1 MDKGRKWWGP
11 SNKIACWNSPPLHPK
26 ASMNK
31 EGGVGWRTGTGFQL
45 LGRTV
50 FVSSCLHKS
59 LGGIILWPCH
69 IPQHTTGWLFFFNGA
84 PFRILWLLIGSDLIG
99 RMCCV
104 RLTAVA
110 PKILTVNCRSNSI
123 WIRDASVSLLHLIG
137 GLSLE
142 NFMLS
147 ASHPAQARLW
157 NTLQL
162 CSKVPYLLLD

>member
-1 MDKGRKWWGP
+1 
-11 SNKIACWNSPPLHPK
+11 
-26 ASMNK
+26 MNK
-31 EGGVGWRTGTGFQL
+31 EGGWGVEQEL
-45 LGRTV
+45 
-50 FVSSCLHKS
+50 VSSCLAALCLSQAVYTS
-59 LGGIILWPCH
+59 LWGVLSFGHVTFHSTPLADC
-69 IPQHTTGWLFFFNGA
+69 FFFNGA

-104 RLTAVA
+104 WLTAVA

-147 ASHPAQARLW
+147 ASHPAQARVW

-162 CSKVPYLLLD
+162 CSKVPCLLLD